1 MNQHERENEHAWA
14 LEMLALEEAE
24 GPFLPNGAAGGAGAS
39 ARRAAE
45 AKASLAMRARGRVRF
60 LARAR
65 SASEKHAA

>member
-1 MNQHERENEHAWA
+1 MDQHERENEHAWA
-14 LEMLALEEAE
+14 LEMLALEEE
-24 GPFLPNGAAGGAGAS
+24 QGPFLPNGAAGGAGAS

-45 AKASLAMRARGRVRF
+45 KASLAMRARGRVRF

>member
-1 MNQHERENEHAWA
+1 MDQQERDAEHAWV
-14 LEMLALEEAE
+14 LEAFRLEEE
-24 GPFLPNGAAGGAGAS
+24 QGPFLPNGAAGGAGAS

-45 AKASLAMRARGRVRF
+45 AKALAMRARGRVRF